1 MIRRLAA
8 LTLFAAFPTL
18 ALANTAK
25 PDAMQGHA
33 MKGHAVKGHAMKGM
47 PCKGTRWK
55 AMPCKGTRWKAMPR
69 KISTKDQRT
78 PMPPARGVPDVR
90 RRRNRKVAHRIGE
103 PSRLQ

>member
-55 AMPCKGTRWKAMPR
+55 AMPR